1 MDEIESLQKEVAEL
15 RSKVTLLGDI
25 PKQLHLSHLS
35 REKHPIY
42 EFDRQ
47 GVKTIIAIGHSG
59 YSRDIEIAKA
69 VPDLDVV
76 VGAHSHSFLYS
87 PTK

>member
-15 RSKVTLLGDI
+15 KAKVSISLTSPPNI
-25 PKQLHLSHLS
+25 HYK
-35 REKHPIY
+35 
-42 EFDRQ
+42 FDHQ

>member
-15 RSKVTLLGDI
+15 KAKVSIFLDI
-25 PKQLHLSHLS
+25 PTQYK
-35 REKHPIY
+35 
-42 EFDRQ
+42 FDHQ